1 MQWFSQALMFRLND
15 RAFRILLTEVQ
26 NCAGP
31 DAAGQVQQEIVRRR
45 LEKLRSQTG
54 SPISEAEL
62 RHAISDIFPEFSDKA
77 IKQALR
83 ANRPPGIWGKVKLG
97 TGVIVGVVGGLYV
110 LNLPFPMIRI
120 PVAKVAPFLLFPSYI
135 SMDYNY
141 RQAIALVEQADQ
153 LVNRATSPADI
164 SLGSEKVKLAQKHLD
179 ALPVWFLG
187 YSPRTYCGFFQCG
200 WRFTLDEFETARKNV
215 GRMEAKVFQ
224 EQNAQT
230 QLAASNKALQTAKQQ
245 YQQAKATAAR
255 ADAIADWQS
264 AIDQLQEVPSA
275 TLAGRMA
282 QPKLAANQRD
292 FEQVTGFA
300 SGSARTDTL
309 INAAKQFAMQ
319 AAQLSQNPPH
329 KAAEWEQI
337 VALWEDAVDQVE
349 QAALADPDY
358 VASRALLAEYK
369 KNVAI
374 VKIRLQAE
382 RDSVEA
388 LEAAQRMTQ
397 SFLASATTDNLAT
410 NRGYLLSELQGIID
424 QLRKV
429 QSGTTAY
436 REAQALLQSAQKKL
450 QQLQP

>member
-1 MQWFSQALMFRLND
+1 
-15 RAFRILLTEVQ
+15 
-26 NCAGP
+26 
-31 DAAGQVQQEIVRRR
+31 
-45 LEKLRSQTG
+45 
-54 SPISEAEL
+54 
-62 RHAISDIFPEFSDKA
+62 KA
-77 IKQALR
+77 
-83 ANRPPGIWGKVKLG
+83 
-97 TGVIVGVVGGLYV
+97 
-110 LNLPFPMIRI
+110 
-120 PVAKVAPFLLFPSYI
+120 S
-135 SMDYNY
+135 
-141 RQAIALVEQADQ
+141 
-153 LVNRATSPADI
+153 
-164 SLGSEKVKLAQKHLD
+164 
-179 ALPVWFLG
+179 
-187 YSPRTYCGFFQCG
+187 
-200 WRFTLDEFETARKNV
+200 
-215 GRMEAKVFQ
+215 
-224 EQNAQT
+224 
-230 QLAASNKALQTAKQQ
+230 
-245 YQQAKATAAR
+245 AAR

-397 SFLASATTDNLAT
+397 SFLASATNNNLAT

-436 REAQALLQSAQKKL
+436 SEAQALLQSAQKKL